1 MDSGCACVRVCV
13 CVHVWAPI
21 QLLLEQ
27 MAGWYSYIFQFQSMQ
42 FESGRISNNGEWLYT
57 PLEYITLI
65 ALYPH
70 ALLSLN
76 VN

>member
-1 MDSGCACVRVCV
+1 MHACVRV
-13 CVHVWAPI
+13 WARL
-21 QLLLEQ
+21 LLLEQ

-42 FESGRISNNGEWLYT
+42 FESGRTSNNGEWLYT
-57 PLEYITLI
+57 PTGCHPLEYITLI

-70 ALLSLN
+70 AVLSLN